1 MDTLSAI
8 AIILD
13 IALEENITEF
23 NINFD
28 PEEDC
33 ITEVIVKVL
42 NPRAHNDKLI
52 DFPNTVDE
60 AVMEDCNGLKSIT
73 HWDNARKQYVIRLYE
88 RKEDQ

>member
-28 PEEDC
+28 PAHEGILE
-33 ITEVIVKVL
+33 IIVKVL
-42 NPRAHNDKLI
+42 NPRAHNDKLL

-60 AVMEDCNGLKSIT
+60 AVMEDQNVIKSIT

>member
-1 MDTLSAI
+1 MDTLAAI

-23 NINFD
+23 NINFN

-33 ITEVIVKVL
+33 IMEVIVKVL

-60 AVMEDCNGLKSIT
+60 AIMEDYNGLKSIT

-88 RKEDQ
+88 RTKDQ